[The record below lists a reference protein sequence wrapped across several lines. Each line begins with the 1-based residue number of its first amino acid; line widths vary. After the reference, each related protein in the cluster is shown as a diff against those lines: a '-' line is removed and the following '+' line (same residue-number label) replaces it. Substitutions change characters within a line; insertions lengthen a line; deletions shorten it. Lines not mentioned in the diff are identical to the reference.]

1 MDIKHT
7 NLVQNWLKQSFLDV
21 SVNEEQHYPKC
32 TINNQQL
39 FYFLKFIMLTST
51 INQLYVKLG
60 ISPLSEMIMVLSGS
74 KKKYPIY
81 IPRVCGTKTR
91 KN

>member
-1 MDIKHT
+1 MISVVFFQGIWT
-7 NLVQNWLKQSFLDV
+7 NNDNTKV
-21 SVNEEQHYPKC
+21 SGHDCKMKN
-32 TINNQQL
+32 
-39 FYFLKFIMLTST
+39 SS

-60 ISPLSEMIMVLSGS
+60 VSPLSEMIMVLSGS